1 MLIVLFHT
9 SCYKKCVEQFGKHSK
24 QPVSSTQIIINNF
37 RRCWKAYSV
46 IIKRFPTSKL
56 CANMLTHTS
65 PPQKKKKWY
74 FSEQC
79 FCSRDVTTFISFQSL
94 KSTLSSCSMMII
106 WSQRTS
112 LWSCAESEPGS
123 PISTEIGL
131 LSMSPTTRRSLSK
144 ARKRNHANGGTLQ
157 EIVTFQFNKCHIF

>member
-65 PPQKKKKWY
+65 PPQKKRSDISVSNASVLVMWQHS
-74 FSEQC
+74 FPFRVWSQHCHRAPWWSSDHRELPSEA
-79 FCSRDVTTFISFQSL
+79 VQSL
-94 KSTLSSCSMMII
+94 NLEVPSAPRSVSCR
-106 WSQRTS
+106 WSLQHAGVC
-112 LWSCAESEPGS
+112 LKPEKE
-123 PISTEIGL
+123 IMLTEG
-131 LSMSPTTRRSLSK
+131 RS
-144 ARKRNHANGGTLQ
+144 RK
-157 EIVTFQFNKCHIF
+157 